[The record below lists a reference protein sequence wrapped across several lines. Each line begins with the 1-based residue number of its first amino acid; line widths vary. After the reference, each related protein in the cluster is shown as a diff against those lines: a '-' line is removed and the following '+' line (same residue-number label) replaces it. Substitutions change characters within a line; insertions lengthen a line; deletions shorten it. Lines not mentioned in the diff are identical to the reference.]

1 MNELAHKDR
10 KTLSWLTGVSF
21 LMLLFIGSLLFSSCT
36 SLYDRAK
43 ARYAKEDTD
52 TTYSTVTATVPA
64 ETVTHVFRT
73 DTTHYIERVKQGRA
87 TVTIVREPTNTTVIA
102 ECDSASVSQRI
113 ATQIKNQTWGVD
125 PKYQRRYWIAI
136 AVAAGLFLL
145 FLFLIAG
152 GFVAYK
158 LSKSFSLV
166 RKDNGPSP
174 VNPG

>member
-1 MNELAHKDR
+1 MKELAYKDR
-10 KTLSWLTGVSF
+10 KILSCLTGVSF

-43 ARYAKEDTD
+43 ARYATEETD
-52 TTYSTVTATVPA
+52 TIYSTVTARIKGDTVS
-64 ETVTHVFRT
+64 HVFKT
-73 DTTHYIERVKQGRA
+73 DCTHYIRTERQGRA
-87 TVTIVREPTNTTVIA
+87 TVTVIREPTNTTVIA

-125 PKYQRRYWIAI
+125 PKYQRRFWIAI

-145 FLFLIAG
+145 FLFLIIG
-152 GFVAYK
+152 GIVAYK
-158 LSKSFSLV
+158 LSKTYSLT
-166 RKDNGPSP
+166 KKGNGTPP